1 MQGGDADLT
10 APITP
15 VRLTRIASRDTTGVM
30 AAVAQLVEPSVV
42 VRVVVGSS
50 PISRPIHVLK

>member
-1 MQGGDADLT
+1 
-10 APITP
+10 
-15 VRLTRIASRDTTGVM
+15 M

-50 PISRPIHVLK
+50 PISRPIFRAARI